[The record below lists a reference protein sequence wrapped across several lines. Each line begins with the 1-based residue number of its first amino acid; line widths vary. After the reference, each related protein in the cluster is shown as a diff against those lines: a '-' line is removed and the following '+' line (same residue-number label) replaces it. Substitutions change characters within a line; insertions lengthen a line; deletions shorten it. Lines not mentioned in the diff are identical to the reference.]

1 MVQKHKHVH
10 LQEWLEIVYWRQQG
24 FFTLKLTHRK
34 VSNDNNEKNKT
45 KRKKKQNRTGG
56 PYTAEG
62 YAA

>member
-34 VSNDNNEKNKT
+34 VSNDNNEKKQNQ
-45 KRKKKQNRTGG
+45 RKKKNITGG